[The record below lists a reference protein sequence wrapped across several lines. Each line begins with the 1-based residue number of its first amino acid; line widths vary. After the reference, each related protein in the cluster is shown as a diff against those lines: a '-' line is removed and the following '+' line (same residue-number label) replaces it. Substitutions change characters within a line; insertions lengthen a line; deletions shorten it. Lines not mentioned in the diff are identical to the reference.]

1 MSTCWVTV
9 NEALAFSDKLLGK
22 KYRKKEKE
30 NQCNLQLLVPVHI
43 SKLYFKLLS
52 RRTVV
57 LMSPIITNNC
67 VNSVLLLQKLL
78 LTLNKFHKYFTRIQ
92 IVSRVSHASSVFYFR
107 KNLRLWCFTMF
118 WIRLCLVFL
127 LLTLTIYATASY
139 SLLTCIFIIEK
150 ELLTGHNSHASFS
163 KNIRSSS
170 RVVLEL

>member
-1 MSTCWVTV
+1 MISNSEFPQISQEHYAT
-9 NEALAFSDKLLGK
+9 E
-22 KYRKKEKE
+22 YRKILSVEQLFLPRKIY
-30 NQCNLQLLVPVHI
+30 NQ
-43 SKLYFKLLS
+43 KRGY
-52 RRTVV
+52 TE
-57 LMSPIITNNC
+57 
-67 VNSVLLLQKLL
+67 
-78 LTLNKFHKYFTRIQ
+78 LNKFHKYFTRIQ
-92 IVSRVSHASSVFYFR
+92 IVSRVSHASRVFYFR